1 MTERK
6 NKSRLAAEDAG
17 VKVKAGSGRRVVRQL
32 VGAYAVERNR
42 PRAKSPALEAV
53 HSAAKDLHEAG
64 ALDVLTMRHFDRMCL
79 SEVTLSAEEVRA
91 IRHQNRLSQTV
102 FARYLGTSESTVKQW
117 ESGAKQPSGMA
128 RTLLNAV
135 RKHGIDVLS

>member
-6 NKSRLAAEDAG
+6 NKSRSAAEDAS
-17 VKVKAGSGRRVVRQL
+17 VKLKAGSGQRAVRQL
-32 VGAYAVERNR
+32 AGAYVVGRNR

-53 HSAAKDLHEAG
+53 HSAARDLHGAG
-64 ALDVLTMRHFDRMCL
+64 VLDVLTMRHFDRMCL
-79 SEVTLSAEEVRA
+79 SEVMLSAEDVRA
-91 IRHQNRLSQTV
+91 IRNQNRLSQTV

>member
-6 NKSRLAAEDAG
+6 SKGRLAAGDAG
-17 VKVKAGSGRRVVRQL
+17 VRVNTDPGQRTVRQL
-32 VGAYAVERNR
+32 AGAYVVRRNR
-42 PRAKSPALEAV
+42 PYAKNPALEAV

-64 ALDVLTMRHFDRMCL
+64 ALDVLTMRHFDQMCL
-79 SEVTLSAEEVRA
+79 SEVMLSAEDVRA